1 MLFLLL
7 ACLMFQDS
15 QWKPIPENPTEV
27 ALWQDGLQ
35 IGVYEI
41 ASGKYF
47 AMDSN
52 GHKKPAEPPG
62 PIPQEYAKKT
72 LESTGNYGLDWSKIN
87 GSGET
92 FTLSGEPITGS
103 SARSLLVGQGNGPLQ
118 DDSQSLRLTRI
129 YRNKETIQSFA
140 EAIPEDIHQEIR
152 AWAEE
157 KKPLIFSQYP
167 ASHWIVEKN
176 GYQVNPAGDTYI
188 LQNPDGSIL
197 YEGDDTSALVDL
209 LRRTRKPGPL
219 DIHWSSSWFSFNPLT
234 WMFGIGFSR
243 FVLSGELICI
253 VVVAAF
259 IAFAIWRHK

>member
-7 ACLMFQDS
+7 ACVMFEDP
-15 QWKPIPENPTEV
+15 QWKPIPENPAEV

-35 IGVYEI
+35 IGIYEI
-41 ASGKYF
+41 PSGKYF
-47 AMDSN
+47 TMNAD
-52 GHKKPAEPPG
+52 GHKKPAEPPS
-62 PIPQEYAKKT
+62 PIPQEYAKRT

-103 SARSLLVGQGNGPLQ
+103 SARLLLVGQGSGPLQ
-118 DDSQSLRLTRI
+118 DDSQSLRLTLI
-129 YRNKETIQSFA
+129 YRSEGPKA
-140 EAIPEDIHQEIR
+140 VPEDLSAEVR

-157 KKPLIFSQYP
+157 KKPLIFVQYP
-167 ASHWIVEKN
+167 ASHWIVAKN
-176 GYQVNPAGDTYI
+176 GYQVQPAGDTYI
-188 LQNPDGSIL
+188 LQHPDGSIL
-197 YEGDDTSALVDL
+197 YEGDSPAALLDL

-219 DIHWSSSWFSFNPLT
+219 DIHWNSSWFSFNPLT

-253 VVVAAF
+253 VIVSAF
-259 IAFAIWRHK
+259 VAFAIWRHK